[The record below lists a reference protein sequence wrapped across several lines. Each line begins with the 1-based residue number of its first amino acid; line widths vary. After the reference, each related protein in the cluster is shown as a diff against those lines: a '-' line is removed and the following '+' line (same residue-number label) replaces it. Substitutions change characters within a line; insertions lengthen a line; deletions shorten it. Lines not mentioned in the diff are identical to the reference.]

1 MHCGIFEKL
10 REIARRAGEGRRV
23 DRRVEEGWTA
33 PQERAPGCALVHVTS
48 SDRGPDRTGAVEK
61 SKGKSQGMWITRAGV
76 SNQVK

>member
-1 MHCGIFEKL
+1 M
-10 REIARRAGEGRRV
+10 
-23 DRRVEEGWTA
+23 EEGWTA
-33 PQERAPGCALVHVTS
+33 PQERAPGCALVHVTD